1 MSQISLPATGS
12 GLSSAGAGVQS
23 TWSPTN
29 LLCLFQVVQ
38 LCLRK
43 AMDLLLGIYW
53 QVVLGMVDNQEK
65 EGTNFFKKTRPA
77 RGKPPLSILIRR
89 PSHTGRE
96 NPQTPNVHKLSELF
110 MPTLNNT

>member
-43 AMDLLLGIYW
+43 AMDLLLGIY
-53 QVVLGMVDNQEK
+53 
-65 EGTNFFKKTRPA
+65 
-77 RGKPPLSILIRR
+77 
-89 PSHTGRE
+89 
-96 NPQTPNVHKLSELF
+96 
-110 MPTLNNT
+110 